1 METAMKLEQNQN
13 VANKQM
19 KAAII
24 VLNATSPRLLYYM

>member
-1 METAMKLEQNQN
+1 MEAAMKLEQNQN

-19 KAAII
+19 KVTII